1 MSIYLEFLEVHKLSW
16 VEDCVPECFLQ
27 NIAISPLS
35 LSDIKNTFTRPAKM
49 EPVKQCSEHRNNFCF
64 SLWIASKISN
74 RKNIASIFLIDL
86 PTSWYLP
93 LPLSLYSS
101 FSFPVISKEAG
112 ADRSMMLTRLPR
124 VLGGITLSLV
134 HNVFSACSFLQS
146 LKAQNPE

>member
-64 SLWIASKISN
+64 SLWIASKI
-74 RKNIASIFLIDL
+74 IVDC
-86 PTSWYLP
+86 PTQLTLVTWICQ
-93 LPLSLYSS
+93 LSRRWGP
-101 FSFPVISKEAG
+101 FKMGV
-112 ADRSMMLTRLPR
+112 
-124 VLGGITLSLV
+124 
-134 HNVFSACSFLQS
+134 
-146 LKAQNPE
+146 